1 VADYAPWVGIC
12 PPVPLD
18 SLGKREPRDGF
29 VVAPKQEADL
39 EQRSVGSDVGAGA
52 VGYVPGHVG
61 EDLAPLSVD
70 VQHAWGTIEAHPL
83 EVAQ

>member
-1 VADYAPWVGIC
+1 
-12 PPVPLD
+12 
-18 SLGKREPRDGF
+18 
-29 VVAPKQEADL
+29 VVAPEQEADL